1 MNIDTLAGEGT
12 NMKGRFKESLGDALG
27 DTDMQRDGAMD
38 QISGN
43 ARKAFGGIRDFV
55 RERPF
60 MSALAAIVAGG
71 VLLGRRRRS
80 RAN

>member
-12 NMKGRFKESLGDALG
+12 NLKGRFKEGLGDAIG
-27 DTDMQRDGAMD
+27 DPALQQDGAMD

-43 ARKAFGGIRDFV
+43 ARVMVGKVRDFV

-60 MSALAAIVAGG
+60 VSALAALVAGG
-71 VLLGRRRRS
+71 VLLGRRRRA
-80 RAN
+80 RTN